1 MEIARG
7 VGTPLQLDR
16 ATKEREFGYFARILV
31 DVDIASDLPNTL
43 MVERESH
50 CFPVEVMYENLCSNC
65 GVVGHNSDRCRQLQS
80 KVEPHKKQAP
90 QAIRQEYRAKPK
102 PIEEV
107 IISKQT
113 TAAENET
120 DKSLE
125 LRDAING
132 SPATTETLPQT
143 TEICQLPL
151 VTREP
156 PTERVTD
163 TVPNITGNFEVL
175 S

>member
-16 ATKEREFGYFARILV
+16 VTKEREFGYFARILV

-65 GVVGHNSDRCRQLQS
+65 GVVGHNSDCCRQLQS

-113 TAAENET
+113 TATENET

-132 SPATTETLPQT
+132 SPGDHRNIASDYGNLSVASCDKRTTY
-143 TEICQLPL
+143 
-151 VTREP
+151 REGDRYCAKYHW
-156 PTERVTD
+156 E
-163 TVPNITGNFEVL
+163 L
-175 S
+175 